1 MDRVSRMAVQK
12 QKTKDRIKS
21 QKKDSAWKYHKKS
34 MLLIT
39 MILVLLVGVLTVN
52 AVSLRARNEEYK
64 KREAE
69 LKAQIQDEKERAK
82 EVEAYEEYVK
92 TDDYVKEVAED
103 KLGLVDPNEI
113 IFQPAK

>member
-64 KREAE
+64 KQEAE

-82 EVEAYEEYVK
+82 EVEAYE
-92 TDDYVKEVAED
+92 DY
-103 KLGLVDPNEI
+103 
-113 IFQPAK
+113 F